1 MIKMRFINIGM
12 KGFSIIA
19 VMVYLSLST
28 LLIALLMR
36 AVTNLYPRLVGCSQY
51 SAEYLKLCTAIDCI
65 ANDLYGA
72 PHNSLQWLDATKE
85 ILRWKQGDKTVSWQY
100 RNSKLVRIESTS
112 LKNKKIK
119 SIAADSLTECIFEQK
134 KSGNHI
140 TGVTVKLLSKQAENS
155 ITLTRIIALRTGGKA

>member
-1 MIKMRFINIGM
+1 M

-36 AVTNLYPRLVGCSQY
+36 AVTNLYPRLVGCSQH
-51 SAEYLKLCTAIDCI
+51 SAEYLKLCVAIDCL

-72 PHNSLQWLDATKE
+72 PHHPLQWLDATKE

-100 RNSKLVRIESTS
+100 RNSKLVRIESTFH
-112 LKNKKIK
+112 KKKKIK
-119 SIAADSLTECIFEQK
+119 SIAADSLTECLFEQHKSK
-134 KSGNHI
+134 KYI
-140 TGVTVKLLSKQAENS
+140 TGITVKLLSKQAENS
-155 ITLTRIIALRTGGKA
+155 ITLTRIIALRTGVKM